1 MVEYK
6 IEKGVKMQALICSV
20 GTEILLGNIVDTNSQ
35 YIASHLKDM
44 GINVYKMIT
53 VGDNFDRLEEALKE
67 AKGSYDYVFITGG
80 LGPTEDDITKEV
92 VMKVAQKDKLIVD
105 KKSLKALEE
114 YFSKDDKAIEI
125 NKKQA
130 IFPEDAIIL
139 DNPKGTA
146 PGCIIDSDKT
156 KFVLLPGPPHE
167 MTYMFDKEVVKHIMK
182 DSFIKSITAKTAFLG
197 EWDMAN
203 RVDLSGEN
211 PTISP
216 YATDNGCILRI
227 TASGKS
233 EAEVDEL
240 LTRGMDKVK
249 DSLGDYI
256 ITFEDKRKEEV
267 LIDILRER
275 NEFVSTAESF
285 TGGLIASSIID
296 IDGASDVIKESYITY
311 ANSSKHDLLNVSYET
326 IETYDVVSREVLKEM
341 LDGLFTRTKA
351 DLTIATTGYAHL
363 GKVFVGVLYKGE
375 YVLKEYNFKGDR
387 NRVRLRAKNRAIDLA
402 ITLMRG
408 KYDSINI

>member
-105 KKSLKALEE
+105 KKSLKALED

-130 IFPEDAIIL
+130 IFPEDSIIL

-311 ANSSKHDLLNVSYET
+311 ANSSKHNLLNVSYET
-326 IETYDVVSREVLKEM
+326 IENYDVVSSEVLKEM

-363 GKVFVGVLYKGE
+363 GKVFVGLLYKGE
-375 YVLKEYNFKGDR
+375 YILKEYNFKGDR

>member
-1 MVEYK
+1 
-6 IEKGVKMQALICSV
+6 MQALICSV

-44 GINVYKMIT
+44 GINVYKMVT
-53 VGDNFDRLEEALKE
+53 VGDNFKRLEKVLKE
-67 AKGSYDYVFITGG
+67 DFYDYVFITGG

-92 VMKVAQKDKLIVD
+92 VMKVANKNKLLVD
-105 KKSLKALEE
+105 KDSLRALEE
-114 YFSKDDKAIEI
+114 YFSKDDKAIDI

-139 DNPKGTA
+139 KNPKGTA
-146 PGCIIDSDKT
+146 PGCIIESDKT

-167 MTYMFDKEVVKHIMK
+167 MTYMFDKEVAKHIMK
-182 DSFIKSITAKTAFLG
+182 DSFIKSVTVKTAFLG
-197 EWDMAN
+197 EWDMAS

-233 EAEVDEL
+233 EAEVDKL
-240 LTRGMDKVK
+240 LARGINDVK
-249 DSLGDYI
+249 ESLGDYI

-275 NEFVSTAESF
+275 KEFVATAESF

-296 IDGASDVIKESYITY
+296 IDGASDVIKESYVTY

-326 IETYDVVSREVLKEM
+326 IEKYDVVSKEVLKEM
-341 LDGLFTRTKA
+341 LDGLYKKTKGRTYYSHNR
-351 DLTIATTGYAHL
+351 LCPS
-363 GKVFVGVLYKGE
+363 GE
-375 YVLKEYNFKGDR
+375 SFCRSLV
-387 NRVRLRAKNRAIDLA
+387 
-402 ITLMRG
+402 
-408 KYDSINI
+408 

>member
-1 MVEYK
+1 
-6 IEKGVKMQALICSV
+6 MQALICSV

-35 YIASHLKDM
+35 YIASHLKEM
-44 GINVYKMIT
+44 GINVYKMVT
-53 VGDNFDRLEEALKE
+53 VGDNFNRLKAVLEEDF
-67 AKGSYDYVFITGG
+67 YDYVFITGG

-92 VMKVAQKDKLIVD
+92 VIEVAQKDNLIVD
-105 KKSLKALEE
+105 KKSLRALEE
-114 YFSKDDKAIEI
+114 YFSKDDRAIEI

-130 IFPEDAIIL
+130 IFPEDSIIL
-139 DNPKGTA
+139 ANPKGTA
-146 PGCIIDSDKT
+146 PGCIIDSSKT
-156 KFVLLPGPPHE
+156 RFVLLPGPPHE

-182 DSFIKSITAKTAFLG
+182 DSFIKSVTAKTAFLG
-197 EWDMAN
+197 EWDMAS

-233 EAEVDEL
+233 QSEVDEL
-240 LTRGMDKVK
+240 LTKGIDKVK
-249 DSLGDYI
+249 ESLGDYI

-275 NEFVSTAESF
+275 KEFVSTAESF

-311 ANSSKHDLLNVSYET
+311 ANSSKHNLLNVSYET
-326 IETYDVVSREVLKEM
+326 IENHDVVSREVLKEM
-341 LDGLFTRTKA
+341 LDGLFHRTKA

-363 GKVFVGVLYKGE
+363 GKVFVGLLYKGE

>member
-105 KKSLKALEE
+105 EKSLKALEE

-130 IFPEDAIIL
+130 IFPEDSIIL

-249 DSLGDYI
+249 ESLRDYI

-275 NEFVSTAESF
+275 KEFVSTAESF

-311 ANSSKHDLLNVSYET
+311 AKSSKHDLLNVSYET

>member
-105 KKSLKALEE
+105 KKSLKALED

-130 IFPEDAIIL
+130 IFPEDSIIL

-146 PGCIIDSDKT
+146 PGCIIDSLKT
-156 KFVLLPGPPHE
+156 RFVLLPGPPHE

-182 DSFIKSITAKTAFLG
+182 DSFIKSVTAKTAFLG
-197 EWDMAN
+197 EWDMAS
-203 RVDLSGEN
+203 RIDLSGEN

-233 EAEVDEL
+233 EAEVDKL
-240 LTRGMDKVK
+240 LVK
-249 DSLGDYI
+249 GINQVKESLGDYV

-275 NEFVSTAESF
+275 SEFVSTAESF

-311 ANSSKHDLLNVSYET
+311 ANSSKHNLLNVSYET
-326 IETYDVVSREVLKEM
+326 IENYDVVSSEVLKEM

-363 GKVFVGVLYKGE
+363 GKVFVGLLYKGE
-375 YVLKEYNFKGDR
+375 YILKEYNFKGDR

>member
-35 YIASHLKDM
+35 YIASHLKEM
-44 GINVYKMIT
+44 GINVYKMVT
-53 VGDNFDRLEEALKE
+53 VGDNFNRLKAVLEEAD
-67 AKGSYDYVFITGG
+67 GFYDYVFITGG

-92 VMKVAQKDKLIVD
+92 VIKVAQKDKLIVD
-105 KKSLKALEE
+105 KKSLRALED
-114 YFSKDDKAIEI
+114 YFSKDDRAIEI

-130 IFPEDAIIL
+130 IFPEDSIIL

-197 EWDMAN
+197 EWDMAS

-233 EAEVDEL
+233 ESEVDEL
-240 LTRGMDKVK
+240 LTKGIDKVK
-249 DSLGDYI
+249 ESLGDYL

-275 NEFVSTAESF
+275 SEFVSTAESF

-311 ANSSKHDLLNVSYET
+311 ANSSKHNLLNVSYET
-326 IETYDVVSREVLKEM
+326 IENYDVVSSEVLKEM

-363 GKVFVGVLYKGE
+363 GKVFVGLLYKGE
-375 YVLKEYNFKGDR
+375 YILKEYNFKGDR

>member
-67 AKGSYDYVFITGG
+67 AEGSYDYVFITGG

-105 KKSLKALEE
+105 KRSLKALEE

-130 IFPEDAIIL
+130 IFPEDSIIL

-197 EWDMAN
+197 EWDMAS
-203 RVDLSGEN
+203 RVDLSGKN

-233 EAEVDEL
+233 EEEVDEL

-275 NEFVSTAESF
+275 KEFVSTAESF